1 MNRKFLLP
9 IFFLALLASCHNP
22 TPSAPGND
30 SDSLATQVKDSL
42 NAELW
47 AYLYTHEFVS
57 DSMTL
62 TFYGDKGYVNDDRIV
77 DALVVSENEEQVA
90 SLVGVSPINGKT
102 VRLAVVRDGDNH
114 SVVDVTDPSRTV
126 FFVEKEVE
134 LQEEDS
140 LKTSSGETVNT
151 LF

>member
-47 AYLYTHEFVS
+47 GYLYTHEFVS
-57 DSMTL
+57 DSLTL
-62 TFYGDKGYVNDDRIV
+62 TFYGDKGYVNGDRIV
-77 DALVVSENEEQVA
+77 DALVVSDNEEQVA
-90 SLVGVSPINGKT
+90 SLVGVSPRNNKT
-102 VRLAVVRDGDNH
+102 IKLAVIRDGDNH
-114 SVVDVTDPSRTV
+114 SVVDVTDPSHTV

-134 LQEEDS
+134 LAEEDS
-140 LKTSSGETVNT
+140 III
-151 LF
+151 F